1 MINQFKKIKIME
13 DDKIKLNDLIE
24 KPENYFIML
33 RPASKKRNDLHS
45 VEINVEGYSDLFNLI
60 MDLLKAG
67 ALALEGIEASEE
79 NVRDPEK
86 YVASLLRV
94 IEMLIPM
101 EEGELLDILY
111 YKHLNEKNETDSK

>member
-1 MINQFKKIKIME
+1 ME

-33 RPASKKRNDLHS
+33 RPASKKRNNIHS
-45 VEINVEGYSDLFNLI
+45 VEINVEGYSDLFCII
-60 MDLLKAG
+60 MDLLKVG
-67 ALALEGIEASEE
+67 MLALEGIEGSGD
-79 NVRDPEK
+79 NVRDPER
-86 YVASLLRV
+86 YLGSLLRV

-111 YKHLNEKNETDSK
+111 YKHLNEKNKSDSQ

>member
-1 MINQFKKIKIME
+1 ME

-33 RPASKKRNDLHS
+33 RPASKKRNDIHS
-45 VEINVEGYSDLFNLI
+45 VEINVEGYSDLFCII

-67 ALALEGIEASEE
+67 MLALEGIEGGGA
-79 NVRDPEK
+79 NVRDPER
-86 YVASLLRV
+86 YVGSLLRV

-111 YKHLNEKNETDSK
+111 HKHLNEKNESDSK

>member
-1 MINQFKKIKIME
+1 ME
-13 DDKIKLNDLIE
+13 DDKIKLNNLIE

-45 VEINVEGYSDLFNLI
+45 VEINVQGYSDLFCLI

-79 NVRDPEK
+79 NVRDPER

-94 IEMLIPM
+94 IEMLVPM